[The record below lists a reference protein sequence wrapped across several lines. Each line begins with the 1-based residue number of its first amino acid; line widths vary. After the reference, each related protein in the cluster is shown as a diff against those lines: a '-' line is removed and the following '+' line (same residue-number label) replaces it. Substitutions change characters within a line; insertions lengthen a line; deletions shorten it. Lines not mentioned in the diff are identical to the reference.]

1 MTAVPSRLDSA
12 DLAQEP
18 LGQALIPDQV
28 IGDVR
33 ERIDLVALV
42 GEYVR
47 LTKRGNSYVGLCPF
61 HAEKSPSFHVN
72 PANKF
77 FHCFGCKESGDAF
90 GFFMRI
96 EGVPFPQAARTL
108 AERAGVEIPETEK
121 QDDIAERRARER
133 LERLSSVM
141 EIATAFYEQRL
152 RDAKPSDAARQELA
166 SRNVNDESVAKF
178 RLGYAPASWDA
189 LTNHLR
195 AKGVAVDDAEEVGL
209 IGRRREGTGHYDRFR
224 NRLMFPVREL
234 GGRVVAFSGRALKG
248 PNGEPPPE
256 TEPKYMNSP
265 ETALYHK
272 GSILFGLHEARVEVR
287 RQGWAILCEGNF
299 DLVALH
305 QAGFGQAVAPLGTA
319 FTSPQAKL
327 LKRFAERVVLLFDGD
342 SAGRKATRAAY
353 PLLQEHG
360 LRGSV
365 ARLPAKDDPDTFLRA
380 HGSEGM
386 ARLMAEAQGIVEHL
400 IDDAAQYAGSAAAD
414 RARAVESLA
423 PVLAAVTNAV
433 ELDLH
438 IDRMAQRFGLPDGA
452 AVRRLLR
459 AHATQASVQGRAS
472 RPAPDGRP
480 QPGQGVRTPLAPAAD
495 RVKLPQL
502 ETELLGALLDKPT
515 LLASDY
521 AERLRGLL
529 TVPELV
535 DVCRAA
541 QAALQENGELELSA
555 LLSALENNPALPW
568 VRERLALAPTREGQD
583 AEDLLQKALPRLAKQ
598 NIEREGRALKNQIIE
613 ARRAGDEGRALELTR
628 QLIELERS
636 AK

>member
-1 MTAVPSRLDSA
+1 
-12 DLAQEP
+12 
-18 LGQALIPDQV
+18 LIPEQV

-61 HAEKSPSFHVN
+61 HAEKSPSFHVS
-72 PANKF
+72 AVNKF

-90 GFFMRI
+90 GFLMRI

-108 AERAGVEIPETEK
+108 AERAGVEIPDTDRE
-121 QDDIAERRARER
+121 DDVAERRARER
-133 LERLSSVM
+133 IERLSSVM
-141 EIATAFYEQRL
+141 EMATAFYEQRL
-152 RDAKPSDAARQELA
+152 HECPPSDPAREELVE
-166 SRNVNDESVAKF
+166 RNVNEESVARF
-178 RLGYAPASWDA
+178 RLGYAPLSWDA
-189 LTNHLR
+189 LTQHLR
-195 AKGVAVDDAEEVGL
+195 AKGAAAADAEEVGL
-209 IGRRREGTGHYDRFR
+209 IARRRDGSGYYDRFR

-319 FTSPQAKL
+319 FTSHQAKL
-327 LKRFAERVVLLFDGD
+327 LKRFAERIVVLFDGD

-380 HGSEGM
+380 HGAEGM
-386 ARLMAEAQGIVEHL
+386 SRVLTEAQGIVEYL
-400 IDDAAQYAGSAAAD
+400 IDDAAEAAGNGAAD

-423 PVLAAVTNAV
+423 PVLSAVTNGV

-459 AHATQASVQGRAS
+459 AHAANSPAHGRAG
-472 RPAPDGRP
+472 RPGAEGRP
-480 QPGQGVRTPLAPAAD
+480 QADAGARTPLAPGID

-502 ETELLGALLDKPT
+502 ESGLLGALLDQPP
-515 LLASDY
+515 LLRSDY
-521 AERLRGLL
+521 TEQLCGLL
-529 TVPELV
+529 TEPELV

-555 LLSALENNPALPW
+555 LLSALQDNPLLPW
-568 VRERLALAPTREGQD
+568 VRERLARPSAVAGYDPEK
-583 AEDLLQKALPRLAKQ
+583 ELQKGLPQLSKQ
-598 NIEREGRALKNQIIE
+598 NVERAQRTLKEQIIN
-613 ARRAGDEGRALELTR
+613 ARRAGDEALALELTKQR
-628 QLIELERS
+628 DELGRS

>member
-1 MTAVPSRLDSA
+1 M
-12 DLAQEP
+12 
-18 LGQALIPDQV
+18 IPDQV

-33 ERIDLVALV
+33 ERIDLVALI

-61 HAEKSPSFHVN
+61 HAEKTPSFHVS
-72 PANKF
+72 PAHKF

-108 AERAGVEIPETEK
+108 AERAGVEIPETER
-121 QDDIAERRARER
+121 QDDVAERRARER
-133 LERLSSVM
+133 IERLAAAM
-141 EIATAFYEQRL
+141 ETACAFYEQRL
-152 RDAKPSDAARQELA
+152 REAKPGDSAQQELTA
-166 SRNVNDESVAKF
+166 RNVNDESIARF
-178 RLGYAPASWDA
+178 RLGYAPLSWDA
-189 LTNHLR
+189 LTQHLR
-195 AKGVAVDDAEEVGL
+195 AKGVAAADAEEVGL
-209 IGRRREGTGHYDRFR
+209 IARRRDGSGYYDRFR

-248 PNGEPPPE
+248 PAGEPPPE

-319 FTSPQAKL
+319 FTSAQAKL

-353 PLLQEHG
+353 PLLQEQG

-365 ARLPAKDDPDTFLRA
+365 ARLPPKDDPDTFLRA
-380 HGSEGM
+380 HGNEGM
-386 ARLMAEAQGIVEHL
+386 SRLLGEAQGIVEHL
-400 IDDAAQYAGSAAAD
+400 IDDAAEAAGTGAAD

-423 PVLAAVTNAV
+423 PVLGAVTNAV
-433 ELDLH
+433 ELELY
-438 IDRMAQRFGLPDGA
+438 IERAARRFGLADGS

-459 AHATQASVQGRAS
+459 THGAQSGGQVRAS
-472 RPAPDGRP
+472 RPGS
-480 QPGQGVRTPLAPAAD
+480 QPEPVPRTPLAPGKD

-502 ETELLGALLDKPT
+502 ESGLLGALLDRPA

-521 AERLRGLL
+521 AEQLCGLL
-529 TVPELV
+529 TTPELV

-555 LLSALENNPALPW
+555 LLSALEHNPALPW
-568 VRERLALAPTREGQD
+568 VRERLACPPSLAGYEPENELRSGI
-583 AEDLLQKALPRLAKQ
+583 PRLAKQ
-598 NIEREGRALKNQIIE
+598 NVERAQRALKDQIIN
-613 ARRAGDEGRALELTR
+613 ARRVGDEALALELTKQR
-628 QLIELERS
+628 DELGRS
-636 AK
+636 AKLLRRER

>member
-1 MTAVPSRLDSA
+1 
-12 DLAQEP
+12 
-18 LGQALIPDQV
+18 LIPEQV

-33 ERIDLVALV
+33 ERIDLVALI

-61 HAEKSPSFHVN
+61 HAEKTPSFHVS
-72 PANKF
+72 PAHKF

-108 AERAGVEIPETEK
+108 AERAGVEIPEAER
-121 QDDIAERRARER
+121 QDDVAERRARER
-133 LERLSSVM
+133 LERLASVM
-141 EIATAFYEQRL
+141 EMACAFYEQRL
-152 RDAKPSDAARQELA
+152 RDAKPEDAPRQEL
-166 SRNVNDESVAKF
+166 SQRNVNEESIARF
-178 RLGYAPASWDA
+178 RLGYAPAAWDA
-189 LTNHLR
+189 LTQHLR
-195 AKGVAVDDAEEVGL
+195 AKGASAADAEEVGL
-209 IGRRREGTGHYDRFR
+209 VARRRDGSGYYDRFR

-234 GGRVVAFSGRALKG
+234 GGRVVAFSGRVLKG
-248 PNGEPPPE
+248 PGGEPPPD

-272 GSILFGLHEARVEVR
+272 GSVLFGLHEARVEVR

-319 FTSPQAKL
+319 FTSAQAKL

-353 PLLQEHG
+353 PLLQEQG

-380 HGSEGM
+380 QGSEGM
-386 ARLMAEAQGIVEHL
+386 SRLLADAQGIVEHL
-400 IDDAAQYAGSAAAD
+400 IDDAAEAAGSSAAD
-414 RARAVESLA
+414 RARAMEGLA
-423 PVLAAVTNAV
+423 PILSAVSNAV
-433 ELDLH
+433 ELELYVE
-438 IDRMAQRFGLPDGA
+438 RAARRFGLADGT

-459 AHATQASVQGRAS
+459 AHGAQAAQQGRVS
-472 RPAPDGRP
+472 RPGEGTSGAA
-480 QPGQGVRTPLAPAAD
+480 RTPLAPAKD

-502 ETELLGALLDKPT
+502 ETELLGALLDRPS

-521 AERLRGLL
+521 AEQLRGLL
-529 TVPELV
+529 TTPELAT
-535 DVCRAA
+535 VCRAA

-568 VRERLALAPTREGQD
+568 VRERLALAPTREGHD
-583 AEDLLQKALPRLAKQ
+583 AEDLLQKGLPRLSKQ
-598 NIEREGRALKNQIIE
+598 NVERAQRALKDQIIE
-613 ARRAGDEGRALELTR
+613 ARRAGDEARALELTKQR
-628 QLIELERS
+628 DELGRS

>member
-1 MTAVPSRLDSA
+1 
-12 DLAQEP
+12 
-18 LGQALIPDQV
+18 LIPEQV

-33 ERIDLVALV
+33 ERIDIVALV

-61 HAEKSPSFHVN
+61 HAEKTPSFHVN
-72 PANKF
+72 PANRF

-108 AERAGVEIPETEK
+108 AERAGVEIAESERE
-121 QDDIAERRARER
+121 DDVAERKARER
-133 LERLSSVM
+133 LERLASVM
-141 EIATAFYEQRL
+141 EAATAFYEQRL
-152 RDAKPSDAARQELA
+152 CEAQPSDAARQELA
-166 SRNVNDESVAKF
+166 ERNVNEESVARF

-195 AKGVAVDDAEEVGL
+195 AKGIAAADAEEVGL
-209 IGRRREGTGHYDRFR
+209 IGRRREGNGHYDRFR

-319 FTSPQAKL
+319 FTSAQAKL

-353 PLLQEHG
+353 PLLQEHA

-380 HGSEGM
+380 HGAEGM
-386 ARLMAEAQGIVEHL
+386 SRLLTEAQGIVEHL
-400 IDDAAQYAGSAAAD
+400 IDDAAASAGGAAAD

-423 PVLAAVTNAV
+423 PVLAAITNGV

-438 IDRMAQRFGLPDGA
+438 VDRMAQRFGLPDGA

-459 AHATQASVQGRAS
+459 THAAQAPAHGRPS
-472 RPAPDGRP
+472 RPSPEGSP
-480 QPGQGVRTPLAPAAD
+480 QHGSAVRTPLAPAKD

-502 ETELLGALLDKPT
+502 ETELLGALLDRPA
-515 LLASDY
+515 LLRSEF
-521 AERLRGLL
+521 AEQLCGLL
-529 TVPELV
+529 NAPELV
-535 DVCRAA
+535 DVCRSA

-555 LLSALENNPALPW
+555 LFSALESNPVLPW
-568 VRERLALAPTREGQD
+568 VRERLARPSAIAGYDPEK
-583 AEDLLQKALPRLAKQ
+583 ELQAGLPRLSKQ
-598 NIEREGRALKNQIIE
+598 NVERAGRALKNQIIE
-613 ARRAGDEGRALELTR
+613 ARRAGDDDRALELQR

>member
-1 MTAVPSRLDSA
+1 
-12 DLAQEP
+12 
-18 LGQALIPDQV
+18 LIPEQV

-61 HAEKSPSFHVN
+61 HAEKSPSFHVS
-72 PANKF
+72 AAHKF

-108 AERAGVEIPETEK
+108 AERAGVDIPETEQK
-121 QDDIAERRARER
+121 DDVAERKARER

-141 EIATAFYEQRL
+141 EMACAFYEQKL
-152 RDAKPSDAARQELA
+152 REAEPGDAPRQELA
-166 SRNVNDESVAKF
+166 ERNVNDESIARF
-178 RLGYAPASWDA
+178 RLGYAPLGWDG
-189 LTNHLR
+189 LSLHLR
-195 AKGVAVDDAEEVGL
+195 AKGAAAADAEEVGL
-209 IGRRREGTGHYDRFR
+209 IARRRDGSGYYDRFR

-272 GSILFGLHEARVEVR
+272 GSVLFGLHEARVEVR

-319 FTSPQAKL
+319 FTSAQAKL

-353 PLLQEHG
+353 PLLQEQG

-400 IDDAAQYAGSAAAD
+400 IDDAADAAGSGAAD
-414 RARAVESLA
+414 RARAVEGLA
-423 PVLAAVTNAV
+423 PILSAVTNAV
-433 ELDLH
+433 ELELYVE
-438 IDRMAQRFGLPDGA
+438 RAARRFGLADGA

-459 AHATQASVQGRAS
+459 AHGAQAAQQGRVGRPGDGA
-472 RPAPDGRP
+472 RPAASAA
-480 QPGQGVRTPLAPAAD
+480 RTPLAPAKD

-502 ETELLGALLDKPT
+502 ESELLGALLDRPA
-515 LLASDY
+515 LLTSNY
-521 AERLRGLL
+521 AEQLRGLL
-529 TVPELV
+529 STPELV

-568 VRERLALAPTREGQD
+568 VRERLALAPTREGRD
-583 AEDLLQKALPRLAKQ
+583 AEDLLENGLPLLSKQ
-598 NIEREGRALKNQIIE
+598 NVERAQRALKEQIIE
-613 ARRAGDEGRALELTR
+613 ARRAGDDARALELTKQR
-628 QLIELERS
+628 DELGRS